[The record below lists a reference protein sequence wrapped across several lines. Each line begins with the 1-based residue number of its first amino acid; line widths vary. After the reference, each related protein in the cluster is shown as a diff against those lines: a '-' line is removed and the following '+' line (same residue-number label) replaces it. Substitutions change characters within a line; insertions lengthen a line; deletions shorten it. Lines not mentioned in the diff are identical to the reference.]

1 MVELRLSMNNM
12 FFAYLL
18 NNMALYDKGMLSE
31 ASNVDK
37 PKTVVRLKADNSNQK
52 IIMLRLNDVKKIN
65 IVFILWRNLGKSP
78 FMLYLCN

>member
-1 MVELRLSMNNM
+1 
-12 FFAYLL
+12 
-18 NNMALYDKGMLSE
+18 MALYDKGMLSE

-37 PKTVVRLKADNSNQK
+37 PKAVVRLKADNSNQK

>member
-1 MVELRLSMNNM
+1 
-12 FFAYLL
+12 
-18 NNMALYDKGMLSE
+18 MALYDKGMLSE

-65 IVFILWRNLGKSP
+65 IVFILW
-78 FMLYLCN
+78 

>member
-1 MVELRLSMNNM
+1 
-12 FFAYLL
+12 
-18 NNMALYDKGMLSE
+18 MALYDKGMLSE